1 MLARY
6 ENEKEFRER
15 QLEELRARKR
25 QEDQENMRNFLKSQ
39 MNAKMQRENDE
50 NRNIN
55 E

>member
-25 QEDQENMRNFLKSQ
+25 HEDQENMRNFLKSQ
-39 MNAKMQRENDE
+39 MNAKKDRENDE
-50 NRNIN
+50 KRNID
-55 E
+55 